1 MTNLNVASCNGLLEK
16 GVVQSED
23 YRLTG
28 SPGFPG
34 TETGGYVGRPVA
46 GAEGGAAATGTGGG
60 TAAAGGAGRP
70 LSPRFN
76 RFRAS
81 LEEHPFKHR
90 NEAKLITGMMYRLSR
105 RDYSITCSTSETSRN
120 MQALN
125 CVCM

>member
-1 MTNLNVASCNGLLEK
+1 MASREGC
-16 GVVQSED
+16 VQSED

-34 TETGGYVGRPVA
+34 TETGGYVGRPVG

-60 TAAAGGAGRP
+60 TAAAAGGGAGRP

-81 LEEHPFKHR
+81 LKQQISASAEMKQSWNDVLTEQ
-90 NEAKLITGMMYRLSR
+90 T
-105 RDYSITCSTSETSRN
+105 
-120 MQALN
+120 
-125 CVCM
+125 

>member
-70 LSPRFN
+70 LSARFN

-81 LEEHPFKHR
+81 LEEHIH
-90 NEAKLITGMMYRLSR
+90 S
-105 RDYSITCSTSETSRN
+105 STEMKQN
-120 MQALN
+120 
-125 CVCM
+125 